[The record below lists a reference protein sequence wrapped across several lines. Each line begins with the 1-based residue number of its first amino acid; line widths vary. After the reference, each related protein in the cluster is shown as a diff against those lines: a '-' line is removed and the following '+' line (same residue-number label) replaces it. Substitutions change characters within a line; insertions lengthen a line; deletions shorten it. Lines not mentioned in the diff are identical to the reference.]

1 MRKVL
6 YVYFRHFD
14 TCVTITTRP
23 PETDAPRGPYVVV
36 DLWGSE
42 SRLGQRLG
50 YVGLY
55 GTSRDLPTHDLM
67 PNLWDRLELALRIL
81 TRA

>member
-1 MRKVL
+1 MRKIL

-14 TCVTITTRP
+14 ACVTITTRP
-23 PETDAPRGPYVVV
+23 LETDAPRGPCVVV

-50 YVGLY
+50 YVGLCW
-55 GTSRDLPTHDLM
+55 TSRDLPTHDLM
-67 PNLWDRLELALRIL
+67 PNPWDRLELALRIL